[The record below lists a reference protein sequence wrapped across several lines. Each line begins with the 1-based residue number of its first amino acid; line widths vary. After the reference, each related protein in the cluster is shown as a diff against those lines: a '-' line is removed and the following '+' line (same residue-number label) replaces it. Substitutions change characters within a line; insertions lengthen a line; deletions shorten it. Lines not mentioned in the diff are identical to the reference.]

1 MLAFPDFFLEPDG
14 RFRSVIPADFVPV
27 LYITVDG
34 YRRCATCVN
43 GVAAFLDPLS
53 TDERRWSVVD
63 YELLYDG
70 PGEECDHCHARI
82 ATLHGESDEDHGV
95 DDSF

>member
-1 MLAFPDFFLEPDG
+1 MLAFPESFIQPDG
-14 RFRSVIPADFVPV
+14 RFRDVIPADFVPV

-53 TDERRWSVVD
+53 TNERAWMVVD

-70 PGEECDHCHARI
+70 PAETCEHCQTAI
-82 ATLHGESDEDHGV
+82 ATLHGEGDDPHG
-95 DDSF
+95 DDDTF